1 MPAVSLLSPMLRTI
15 LALTLALFGVASDA
29 LGCSCAVVI
38 SPSTPLLSDG
48 HPAPTLQEL
57 QYYSAIF
64 LGRATSSAPLAPP
77 IASASPFASS
87 GTVTQFEVLRSWGA
101 STLQATVQ
109 VVSPS
114 PGGAC
119 GFTFVPGDCYFVF
132 ASIPHGP
139 VLPFPTHPGFDTLWT
154 YICTP
159 TAPMPLAHQRLAA
172 VHQLLGPGAVPSQ

>member
-1 MPAVSLLSPMLRTI
+1 MPRTL
-15 LALTLALFGVASDA
+15 LALALALVGAASDA

-38 SPSTPLLSDG
+38 TPGEPLLSDG
-48 HPAPTLQEL
+48 RSGPTLKEL
-57 QYYSAIF
+57 RYYSAIF
-64 LGRATSSAPLAPP
+64 LGRAISSVPLAPP
-77 IASASPFASS
+77 IAPPTSFVSS

-119 GFTFVPGDCYFVF
+119 GFTFVPGDCYLVF

-139 VLPFPTHPGFDTLWT
+139 ELPFPAHPGFDTLWT
-154 YICTP
+154 HICTP
-159 TAPMPLAHQRLAA
+159 TAPMPVAHERLAA
-172 VHQLLGPGAVPSQ
+172 VHQLLGSGTTPSQ